1 MSEYTLVKKENL
13 TEIANKLRSKGIT
26 GTLVFPEGFI
36 NAIEQLVPG
45 LEILTLSFS
54 SGETVV
60 DINGTRY
67 DDYVLVS
74 PYRSAVWSFTPTIN
88 SSTAKV
94 ELSWDN
100 TIGEID
106 ENTDTPYDYKFNII
120 NGQSTIVGTQIV
132 PISGASGTLTLN
144 FTNLSLEP
152 ETEYYIH
159 AISNHG
165 TVFAYRAF
173 NKYNNTI
180 ELTS

>member
-54 SGETVV
+54 SG
-60 DINGTRY
+60 DPIGDY
-67 DDYVLVS
+67 DDYVVVGAS
-74 PYRSAVWSFTPTIN
+74 VAAIWSFTPTIN

-106 ENTDTPYDYKFNII
+106 ENTDTPHDYRFDII

-132 PISGASGTLTLN
+132 PISGASGTVTLN

-152 ETEYYIH
+152 ETEYYIR
-159 AISNHG
+159 AASNHG
-165 TVFAYRAF
+165 TFFALRAF